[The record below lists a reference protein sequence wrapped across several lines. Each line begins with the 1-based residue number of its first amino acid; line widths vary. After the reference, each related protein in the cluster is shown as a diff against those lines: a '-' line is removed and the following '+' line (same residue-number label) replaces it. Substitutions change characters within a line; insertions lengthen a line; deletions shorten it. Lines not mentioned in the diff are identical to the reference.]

1 MENMK
6 NMEKIKNIIKKMNEY
21 INKNKK
27 NILDKISIINIGQ
40 KIDENKKKL
49 YVVITLILILSIS
62 YLLIFEYLLPKKY
75 YSNSKI
81 IFNENT
87 SLKVNLEKKS
97 VLDIY
102 TGNLNDIVNTRNKEY
117 TVDISKL
124 KLITKPIIYTNNE
137 LENFKSTNVNANVKS
152 PKLNLKYDEQN
163 LVLKNLENKIES
175 LDLKL
180 KNTLENSNEKL
191 EVEYKYY
198 AKQYNNILSI
208 GIIYLENK
216 MEVDSYFLNY
226 DLEKNV
232 EVKFDEVLNHMN
244 LNKGILKK
252 GINLELNKNSEKELI
267 KKLDY
272 TKFLINE
279 KGDIYLIINN
289 NIYIELKNV

>member
-1 MENMK
+1 MK
-6 NMEKIKNIIKKMNEY
+6 NMEKIKNIIKKINEY

-62 YLLIFEYLLPKKY
+62 YLVIFEYLLPNKY

-97 VLDIY
+97 ILDIY
-102 TGNLNDIVNTRNKEY
+102 TGNLNDVVNTRNKEY

-180 KNTLENSNEKL
+180 KNTLENSNYKL

>member
-232 EVKFDEVLNHMN
+232 EVKFDEVLNYMN

>member
-6 NMEKIKNIIKKMNEY
+6 NMEKIKNIIEKMNEY

-62 YLLIFEYLLPKKY
+62 YLVIFEYLLPNKY

-97 VLDIY
+97 ILDIY
-102 TGNLNDIVNTRNKEY
+102 TGNLNDIVNIRNKEY

-180 KNTLENSNEKL
+180 KNTLENSNYKL

-252 GINLELNKNSEKELI
+252 GINLELNKNSEKEII

>member
-1 MENMK
+1 MK
-6 NMEKIKNIIKKMNEY
+6 NMEKIKNIIKKINEY

-62 YLLIFEYLLPKKY
+62 YLVIFEYLLPNKY

-97 VLDIY
+97 ILDIY
-102 TGNLNDIVNTRNKEY
+102 TGNLNDIVNIRNKEY

-180 KNTLENSNEKL
+180 KNTLENSNYKL

-216 MEVDSYFLNY
+216 IEVDSYFLNY

>member
-1 MENMK
+1 MK

-62 YLLIFEYLLPKKY
+62 YLVIFEYLLPNKY

-97 VLDIY
+97 ILDIY

>member
-1 MENMK
+1 MK
-6 NMEKIKNIIKKMNEY
+6 NMEKIKNIIKKINEY

-62 YLLIFEYLLPKKY
+62 YLVIFEYLLPNKY

-97 VLDIY
+97 ILDIY

>member
-6 NMEKIKNIIKKMNEY
+6 NMEKIKNIIEKMNEY

-40 KIDENKKKL
+40 KIDENKKLL
-49 YVVITLILILSIS
+49 YVGITLILILSIS
-62 YLLIFEYLLPKKY
+62 YLVIFEYLLPNKY

-97 VLDIY
+97 ILDIY
-102 TGNLNDIVNTRNKEY
+102 TGNLNDIVNTKNKEY

-175 LDLKL
+175 LDLRL
-180 KNTLENSNEKL
+180 KNTLENSNDKL

-226 DLEKNV
+226 DLEKNI
-232 EVKFDEVLNHMN
+232 EVKFDEFLNYMN

-252 GINLELNKNSEKELI
+252 GINIELNKNTEKELI

>member
-1 MENMK
+1 ME
-6 NMEKIKNIIKKMNEY
+6 NMEKIKNIIKKINEY

-40 KIDENKKKL
+40 KIDENKKLL

-62 YLLIFEYLLPKKY
+62 YLVIFEYLLPNKY

-102 TGNLNDIVNTRNKEY
+102 TGNLNDVVNIRNKEY

-180 KNTLENSNEKL
+180 KNTLENSNDKL

-226 DLEKNV
+226 DLEKNI

>member
-1 MENMK
+1 MK
-6 NMEKIKNIIKKMNEY
+6 NMEKIKNIIKKINEY

-62 YLLIFEYLLPKKY
+62 YLVIFEYLLPNKY

-97 VLDIY
+97 ILDIY

-232 EVKFDEVLNHMN
+232 EVKFDEVLNYMN

>member
-6 NMEKIKNIIKKMNEY
+6 NMEKIKNIIEKMNEY

-40 KIDENKKKL
+40 KIDENKKLL

-62 YLLIFEYLLPKKY
+62 YLVIFEYLLPNKY

-87 SLKVNLEKKS
+87 SLKVNIEKKS

-102 TGNLNDIVNTRNKEY
+102 TGNLNDIANTRNKEY

-175 LDLKL
+175 LDLRL
-180 KNTLENSNEKL
+180 KNTLENSNDKL

-226 DLEKNV
+226 DLEKNI
-232 EVKFDEVLNHMN
+232 EVKFDEFLNYMN

-252 GINLELNKNSEKELI
+252 GINIELNKNSEKELI